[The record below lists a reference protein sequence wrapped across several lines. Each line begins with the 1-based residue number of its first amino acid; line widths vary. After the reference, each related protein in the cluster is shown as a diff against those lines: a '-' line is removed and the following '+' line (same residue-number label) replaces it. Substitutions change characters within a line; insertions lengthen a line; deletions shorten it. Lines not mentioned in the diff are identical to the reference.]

1 MLLHPLIVNLSIIKI
16 NNHNQMFLKKWLM
29 IQIRVEFIK
38 ITLALHSVI
47 VDSIKRTRKK
57 PLKLLMPREKSL
69 S

>member
-1 MLLHPLIVNLSIIKI
+1 
-16 NNHNQMFLKKWLM
+16 M